1 MQIIKIIV
9 TSVIIIGIIAST
21 LFFIFES
28 NFIQESINGKNE
40 KVELIEWGS
49 GELFS
54 ILVDPNDLILVEGKT
69 VPLKATFGLKKEL
82 NQTYKKIGFFDEEK
96 KPLFIIPTFT
106 ASAYSKNGFY
116 DFYNGNCSE
125 QCLTTKIVTENKLD
139 YSSSANSVK
148 ILQLLGY
155 DSISDLE
162 LHRNL
167 SILKNYD
174 KIIVLHNEYVSKI
187 MFDAITS
194 HKNVVF
200 LYPNSLYGEIKL
212 DESNNKITLIRGHG
226 YPNSDIINGF
236 NWENENT
243 NPYEFDNGC
252 NSWEFYPISNGHMLN
267 CYPEQI
273 IWQDE
278 LLLKKLKEL

>member
-1 MQIIKIIV
+1 MKIIKIIV

-28 NFIQESINGKNE
+28 DFTQESINGENE
-40 KVELIEWGS
+40 KVELIEWSS

-162 LHRNL
+162 LHRNP
-167 SILKNYD
+167 SILKNYG
-174 KIIVLHNEYVSKI
+174 KIIILHNEYVSKI

-200 LYPNSLYGEIKL
+200 LYPNSMYVEIEL
-212 DESNNKITLIRGHG
+212 DEVNNKITLIRGHG
-226 YPNSDIINGF
+226 YPNSDITNGF

-243 NPYEFDNGC
+243 NPYEFDSGC

-278 LLLKKLKEL
+278 LLLKTLKEL

>member
-1 MQIIKIIV
+1 MKIIKIIV

-28 NFIQESINGKNE
+28 DFTQESINGENE
-40 KVELIEWGS
+40 KVELIEWSS

-116 DFYNGNCSE
+116 DFYKGNCSE

-162 LHRNL
+162 LHRNP
-167 SILKNYD
+167 SILKNYG
-174 KIIVLHNEYVSKI
+174 KIIILHNEYVSKI

-200 LYPNSLYGEIKL
+200 LYPNSMYVEIEL
-212 DESNNKITLIRGHG
+212 DEVNNKITLIRGHG
-226 YPNSDIINGF
+226 YPNSDITNGF

-243 NPYEFDNGC
+243 NPYEFDSGC
-252 NSWEFYPISNGHMLN
+252 NNWEFYPILNGHMLN

>member
-1 MQIIKIIV
+1 MKIIKIIV

-21 LFFIFES
+21 LFFIFEL

-82 NQTYKKIGFFDEEK
+82 NQTYNKIGFFDEEK

-116 DFYNGNCSE
+116 DFYKGNCSE

-162 LHRNL
+162 LHKNP
-167 SILKNYD
+167 SILNNYD
-174 KIIVLHNEYVSKI
+174 KIILLHNEYVSKK
-187 MFDAITS
+187 MFDAVTS
-194 HKNVVF
+194 HNNIIF
-200 LYPNSLYGEIKL
+200 LYPNALYAEIEVDMSKN
-212 DESNNKITLIRGHG
+212 EITLIRGHD
-226 YPNSDIINGF
+226 YPPGIMNGF
-236 NWENENT
+236 NYEIEEKFHKYEYDNT
-243 NPYEFDNGC
+243 CLD
-252 NSWEFYPISNGHMLN
+252 WEFIEIENGYALN
-267 CYPEQI
+267 CYPEQL
-273 IWQDE
+273 IWQNAV
-278 LLLKKLKEL
+278 LLKALKEL